1 MSRPSKIV
9 ESTICFVKSACVSH
23 PPTYPF
29 NNRNHFITST
39 QWHCPYAHV
48 LCGKGARV
56 NDKNQVHPTSL
67 DISPGLSGEARGVVV
82 EELGLLSDCEWLA
95 E

>member
-1 MSRPSKIV
+1 M
-9 ESTICFVKSACVSH
+9 
-23 PPTYPF
+23 
-29 NNRNHFITST
+29 
-39 QWHCPYAHV
+39 
-48 LCGKGARV
+48 

-82 EELGLLSDCEWLA
+82 EELGLLSDCEWRA